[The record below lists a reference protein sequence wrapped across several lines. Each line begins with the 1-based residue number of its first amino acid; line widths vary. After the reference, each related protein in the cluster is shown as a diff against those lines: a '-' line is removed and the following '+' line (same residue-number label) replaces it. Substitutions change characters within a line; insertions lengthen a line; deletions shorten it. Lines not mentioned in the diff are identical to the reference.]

1 MSQLPRFIKAKPKLQ
16 TNDLVL
22 KNVVE
27 VAWKFVTQPKPVVV
41 SLPETYDSELHNPY
55 FGHWDESQRD
65 SQPLVYA
72 RPVVYRSY
80 HGVPMSKASVGN
92 INTDQTCFPNSGT

>member
-1 MSQLPRFIKAKPKLQ
+1 MSQLPRFTKAKPKLQ

-41 SLPETYDSELHNPY
+41 SLPKTYNSELHYPY
-55 FGHWDESQRD
+55 FGRWDESQRD
-65 SQPLVYA
+65 FQPLIYA
-72 RPVVYRSY
+72 RPVLYRSY
-80 HGVPMSKASVGN
+80 HGVPMSKGFVGN
-92 INTDQTCFPNSGT
+92 KSTDQTRFPNSGT